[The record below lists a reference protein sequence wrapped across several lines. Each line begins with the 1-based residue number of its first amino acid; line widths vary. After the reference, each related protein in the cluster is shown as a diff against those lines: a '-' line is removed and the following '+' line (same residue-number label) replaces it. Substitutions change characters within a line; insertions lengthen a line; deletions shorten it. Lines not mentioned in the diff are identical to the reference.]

1 MEQNDI
7 MQARKERILAYIK
20 RDGYLP
26 MKRRDL
32 RVMMD
37 VPTEDRPAF
46 EELLQQLIDEGH
58 IFETKK
64 GKLASPKDLQMATGS
79 FIGHARGFGF
89 VTPDEGGDD
98 VFIPA
103 SETMGAMQKDKVLYK
118 VLHKAEKGS
127 SALLVPLKAVTRASA
142 LWWLMT
148 RKLPRI
154 FLFPEIIPKARSAG
168 IRLLWKSS
176 ITGKTDETP
185 KGK

>member
-7 MQARKERILAYIK
+7 MQARKERILAYI
-20 RDGYLP
+20 RSEAYIP

-37 VPTEDRPAF
+37 VPKEDLPLF

-58 IFETKK
+58 LFETRK

-118 VLHKAEKGS
+118 VLHKAEKGKKADGVIVKILERGIPEKERCS
-127 SALLVPLKAVTRASA
+127 SPPVHRTG
-142 LWWLMT
+142 
-148 RKLPRI
+148 RKFYGTDRDGFFLCIGLRPRK
-154 FLFPEIIPKARSAG
+154 PYGWR
-168 IRLLWKSS
+168 
-176 ITGKTDETP
+176 
-185 KGK
+185 